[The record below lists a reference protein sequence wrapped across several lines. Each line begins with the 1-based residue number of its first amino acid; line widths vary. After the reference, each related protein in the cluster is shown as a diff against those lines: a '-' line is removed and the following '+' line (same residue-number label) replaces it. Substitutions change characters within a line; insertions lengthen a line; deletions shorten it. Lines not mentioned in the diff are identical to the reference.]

1 MKRYEQLYYNTIYKK
16 KYILLLDN
24 KNSGRKNSYN
34 SFENNIKSKEIVDR
48 EILKK
53 NIIKFYE
60 FNLKMK
66 YYLLSF
72 STPKYSS

>member
-1 MKRYEQLYYNTIYKK
+1 MKRYENLYYNTIYKK

-24 KNSGRKNSYN
+24 NNSGRKTSYN
-34 SFENNIKSKEIVDR
+34 SIENNIKSKEIVDR

-53 NIIKFYE
+53 NIIKYYE

-66 YYLLSF
+66 YYILIAKRNLE
-72 STPKYSS
+72 